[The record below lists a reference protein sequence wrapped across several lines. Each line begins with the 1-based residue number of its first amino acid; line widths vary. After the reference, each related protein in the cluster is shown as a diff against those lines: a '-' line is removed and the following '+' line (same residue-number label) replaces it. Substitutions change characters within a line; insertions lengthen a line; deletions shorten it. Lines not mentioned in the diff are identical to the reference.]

1 MLRRTIWSVSPL
13 AAGEVTALSS
23 LSASLWPREAA
34 PHTGQ
39 QTSGELFRRH
49 GWTKCRGVLLRR
61 GRARSQEQG
70 CNGYMAPVS
79 MGFTHTVS
87 VTVFADRRD
96 VRRACDSCTSE
107 CVRVASV

>member
-13 AAGEVTALSS
+13 AEVEVTALSS
-23 LSASLWPREAA
+23 VRASVWPREAA

-49 GWTKCRGVLLRR
+49 GWPKCRGVLLRR

-70 CNGYMAPVS
+70 CSFKKV
-79 MGFTHTVS
+79 FVLS
-87 VTVFADRRD
+87 V
-96 VRRACDSCTSE
+96 
-107 CVRVASV
+107 